1 MLLNGVDYTEK
12 AVKIC
17 LSYDTSDKGAK
28 LLKFISYQKNS
39 I

>member
-12 AVKIC
+12 GVKIC
-17 LSYDTSDKGAK
+17 LSYDTDGKDAK
-28 LLKFISYQKNS
+28 LLKFIPYQKNR